1 VDDGRLHGRETSL
14 PELNWQTTMSR
25 AVTRSDELLA
35 ALHLPPDKSTAP
47 QAFPLRVPRSFVERM
62 RPGDTNDPLLR
73 QILPTSEESRAVDGY
88 STDPVGD
95 LDSMIAP
102 GVLHKYSG
110 RALLVVTGACAIHCR
125 YCFRRAY
132 PYSSH
137 AVSPR
142 DFKVAIDALAADS
155 TIEEVILSGGDPLTL
170 SNDKLATLIDTLTR
184 ISHIKRIRI
193 HTRIPVVLPKR
204 IDSQLLDLIA
214 GCSRP
219 VITVIHCNHAREIDD
234 SVAAAVSDLQNA
246 GTLMLNQ
253 SVLLR
258 GVNDS
263 AKALVELSLC
273 LFDIGV
279 LPYYLHQLDPVA
291 GAAHFNV
298 DDSRAIELLDAV
310 AERLPGYLVPR
321 LVREIPGE
329 SAKKLV
335 HGTMQKQP
343 PQKSD

>member
-1 VDDGRLHGRETSL
+1 MKPAADTPRHQDHESSSD
-14 PELNWQTTMSR
+14 LNWRTTLARSFN
-25 AVTRSDELLA
+25 RSDELLT
-35 ALHLPPDKSTAP
+35 ALRLPPNPVAATP
-47 QAFPLRVPRSFVERM
+47 TFPLRVPRSFADRM
-62 RPGDTNDPLLR
+62 RAGDQDDPLLR
-73 QILPTSEESRAVDGY
+73 QVLPAAEELLDTEGY

-95 LDSMIAP
+95 LDSLIAP

-110 RALLVVTGACAIHCR
+110 RALLIVTGACAVHCR

-137 AVSPR
+137 SVSRR
-142 DFKVAIDALAADS
+142 DFQAAIDALAADP

-170 SNDKLATLIDTLTR
+170 SNEKLAALLDALMPIK
-184 ISHIKRIRI
+184 HIKRIRV
-193 HTRIPVVLPKR
+193 HTRIPVVLPER
-204 IDSQLLDLIA
+204 IDSKLLNLLA
-214 GCSRP
+214 RCPRP
-219 VITVIHCNHAREIDD
+219 VIIVIHCNHAREIDD
-234 SVAAAVSDLQNA
+234 SVAAAVSDLSNA
-246 GTLMLNQ
+246 GATLLNQ

-263 AKALVELSLC
+263 VDALAELSER

-298 DDSRAIELLDAV
+298 EDTLAVALIDAV
-310 AERLPGYLVPR
+310 AARLPGYLVPR

-329 SAKKLV
+329 SAKKPV
-335 HGTMQKQP
+335 TK
-343 PQKSD
+343 